1 MSLKENDKQFCNQ
14 LTKYLLQKSIDSIDA
29 MIKKIVEH
37 TKKKMIELAVVYK
50 KLCAEYDN

>member
-37 TKKKMIELAVVYK
+37 TKKK
-50 KLCAEYDN
+50 